1 MNRLAAIFV
10 AVLFLAMSAAAQ
22 QPTPPRV
29 RIGADVPA
37 PPRTKSVA
45 PLYPEEAKAAGV
57 RGTVRLE
64 LLIGTDGK
72 VLDARVID
80 SIPLLDAAAI
90 AAARQWEFR
99 PVLLNGAPVEALL
112 TTAVGF
118 PRVGEFRATQET
130 VFEFDRKGV
139 DFDPWLRRFVAT
151 VRRNWFV
158 PQSASDLHGSVG
170 VTFVVHRN
178 GTITDVVVSKPSDAE
193 SLNRSARNAI
203 EGATSV
209 EPLPAQFPDESAT
222 FTVTF
227 LFNETP
233 GRPAPANLPAQ

>member
-1 MNRLAAIFV
+1 MNRLPATFV

-37 PPRTKSVA
+37 PPRTKTVA
-45 PLYPEEAKAAGV
+45 PVYPDEARTAGV
-57 RGTVRLE
+57 TGTVRLE

-72 VLDARVID
+72 VRDARVID
-80 SIPLLDAAAI
+80 SVPLLDAAAI
-90 AAARQWEFR
+90 DAARQWEFR

-112 TTAVGF
+112 TTIVGF
-118 PRVGEFRATQET
+118 PPVGEFRGTQEA
-130 VFEFDRKGV
+130 VLEFDRKGV
-139 DFDPWLRRFVAT
+139 DFDPWLRRFVST

-158 PQSASDLHGSVG
+158 PQSANDLHGSVG
-170 VTFVVHRN
+170 ITFVVHRN

-209 EPLPAQFPDESAT
+209 EPLPAQFPDESAK

-227 LFNETP
+227 SFNDTP
-233 GRPAPANLPAQ
+233 GRAAQANPSAQ